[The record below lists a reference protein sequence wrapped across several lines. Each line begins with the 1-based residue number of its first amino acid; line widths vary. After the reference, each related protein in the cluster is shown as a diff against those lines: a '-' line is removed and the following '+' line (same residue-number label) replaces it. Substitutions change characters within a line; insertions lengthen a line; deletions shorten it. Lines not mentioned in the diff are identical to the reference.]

1 MFESTQ
7 IITFIFASLLLLVIP
22 GPAVFFVVAKS
33 IDQGRTAGVVSVL
46 GIQIGTLVHLAA
58 AALGISAILV
68 TSAMAFNVIKYAGA
82 AYLIYMGI
90 KSLTAKTAT
99 PDVNMK
105 FTKQKLSKVFLQG
118 AIVNT
123 LNPKTA
129 LFFFAFLPQFITP
142 GATSV
147 TAQIFI
153 LGLIFIVLSII
164 SDSIYALLAG
174 SIKGYLHRNPVRLK
188 FQKYISGCLY
198 ILLGIA
204 TLVAEPGKRIK

>member
-1 MFESTQ
+1 MFEPTQ
-7 IITFIFASLLLLVIP
+7 LITFIFASILLLVIP

-46 GIQIGTLVHLAA
+46 GIQLGTLVHLLA

-68 TSAMAFNVIKYAGA
+68 SSAMAFNVIKYAGA

-90 KSLTAKTAT
+90 KSLTAKTET
-99 PDVNMK
+99 PDINMK
-105 FTKQKLSKVFLQG
+105 FEKQKLSKVFFQG
-118 AIVNT
+118 AIVNI

-129 LFFFAFLPQFITP
+129 LFFFAFLPQFIAP
-142 GATSV
+142 GTTSS
-147 TAQIFI
+147 TWQIFT
-153 LGLIFIVLSII
+153 LGLIFIALSII

-174 SIKGYLHRNPVRLK
+174 SIKSYLHRNPVRLK

>member
-1 MFESTQ
+1 M
-7 IITFIFASLLLLVIP
+7 
-22 GPAVFFVVAKS
+22 
-33 IDQGRTAGVVSVL
+33 VSVL
-46 GIQIGTLVHLAA
+46 GIQLGTLVHLLA

-68 TSAMAFNVIKYAGA
+68 SSAMAFNVIKYAGA

-90 KSLTAKTAT
+90 KSLTAKTET
-99 PDVNMK
+99 PDMNMK
-105 FTKQKLSKVFLQG
+105 FEKQKLSKVFFQG
-118 AIVNT
+118 AIVNI

-142 GATSV
+142 GTTSS
-147 TAQIFI
+147 TWQIFI
-153 LGLIFIVLSII
+153 LGLIFIALSII

-204 TLVAEPGKRIK
+204 TLVAEPGKE

>member
-1 MFESTQ
+1 MFEPTQ
-7 IITFIFASLLLLVIP
+7 LITFIFASILLLVIP

-46 GIQIGTLVHLAA
+46 GIQLGTLVHLLA

-68 TSAMAFNVIKYAGA
+68 SSAMAFNVIKYAGA

-90 KSLTAKTAT
+90 KSLTAKTET
-99 PDVNMK
+99 PDMNMR
-105 FTKQKLSKVFLQG
+105 FEKQKLSKVFFQG
-118 AIVNT
+118 AIVNI

-142 GATSV
+142 GTTSS
-147 TAQIFI
+147 TWQIFI
-153 LGLIFIVLSII
+153 LGLIFIALSII

-188 FQKYISGCLY
+188 FQKYISGCMY

>member
-1 MFESTQ
+1 MFESEQ
-7 IITFIFASLLLLVIP
+7 LVTFIIASVLLLVIP
-22 GPAVFFVVAKS
+22 GPAVFFVIAKS

-46 GIQIGTLVHLAA
+46 GIQIGTLAHLIAA
-58 AALGISAILV
+58 AFGISTILV
-68 TSAMAFNVIKYAGA
+68 TSVMAFNVIKYAGA

-90 KSLTAKTAT
+90 KSLITKTVT
-99 PDVNMK
+99 PDINMK
-105 FTKQKLSKVFLQG
+105 FKKQKLSRVFLQG
-118 AIVNT
+118 AIVNI

-142 GATSV
+142 GTTSS
-147 TAQIFI
+147 TWQIFT
-153 LGLIFIVLSII
+153 LGLIFIGLSIL

-174 SIKGYLHRNPVRLK
+174 STKGYLHRNPVRLK

-198 ILLGIA
+198 ILLGVA

>member
-1 MFESTQ
+1 MFEPTQ
-7 IITFIFASLLLLVIP
+7 LITFIFASILLLVIP

-46 GIQIGTLVHLAA
+46 GIQLGTLVHLLA

-68 TSAMAFNVIKYAGA
+68 SSAMAFNVIKYAGA

-90 KSLTAKTAT
+90 KSLTAKTET
-99 PDVNMK
+99 PDMNMK
-105 FTKQKLSKVFLQG
+105 FEKQKLSKVFFQG
-118 AIVNT
+118 AIVNI

-142 GATSV
+142 GTTSS
-147 TAQIFI
+147 TWQIFI
-153 LGLIFIVLSII
+153 LGLIFIALSII